1 MASTTTVWLLA
12 NVSGLWTTCQGG
24 RKQWR
29 LWPCSLPSTGKAA
42 PPRAVDGETE
52 LRPPEAL
59 GPKDMQRSAEVKMFW
74 WNLDCVP
81 VSLPTTAHLALV
93 SWTCLSHPPSSTQH
107 ALTGPCMYSVPP
119 PGFCL
124 HGCWLISPFYANL
137 A

>member
-12 NVSGLWTTCQGG
+12 NASGLWTTCQGG

-42 PPRAVDGETE
+42 PPRAVGGETE

-59 GPKDMQRSAEVKMFW
+59 GSKDMQRSAEVKMFW

-81 VSLPTTAHLALV
+81 ISLLTTAHLALV
-93 SWTCLSHPPSSTQH
+93 SWTCLSHPFSMPSL
-107 ALTGPCMYSVPP
+107 APA
-119 PGFCL
+119 CL
-124 HGCWLISPFYANL
+124 QSHHQAFAYMVAG
-137 A
+137 